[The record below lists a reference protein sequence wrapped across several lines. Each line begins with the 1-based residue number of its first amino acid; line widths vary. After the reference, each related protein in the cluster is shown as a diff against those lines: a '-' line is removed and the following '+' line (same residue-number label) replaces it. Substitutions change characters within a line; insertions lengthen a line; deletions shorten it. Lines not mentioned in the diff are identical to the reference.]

1 MDRGPWAIDF
11 RDRNI
16 NNDYINY
23 YNCTENDL
31 LIKYYPMNITCVIVD
46 DEKLARDL
54 LVEYLQQ
61 MPNIQIVGEATK
73 GKEAVEVID
82 KLKPDLVFLDV
93 QMPGMTGF
101 DVLDEI
107 THDPFVIFCTA
118 YDQYAIKAFEKNAVD
133 YLLKPLD
140 QERFKAAIE
149 RAINRMKLEQNNVG
163 ELLRSIK
170 TENKTSYDN
179 HIFVQ
184 KSEKLLNLPVEEI
197 VYLEASG
204 DYTILTTKNDQFVS
218 SSGIGKLEE
227 ILNPELFIR
236 VHRSTIININCLKEI
251 EKHFNGG
258 MVVKMQNGKSFPVSR
273 TYAKLIRRKV
283 V

>member
-1 MDRGPWAIDF
+1 
-11 RDRNI
+11 
-16 NNDYINY
+16 
-23 YNCTENDL
+23 
-31 LIKYYPMNITCVIVD
+31 MNITCVIVD

-54 LVEYLQQ
+54 LNEYVQQ
-61 MPNIQIVGEATK
+61 IPNIQIVGEASK
-73 GKEAVEVID
+73 GKDAVELID

-101 DVLDEI
+101 DVLEEI
-107 THDPFVIFCTA
+107 NHDPFVIFCTA
-118 YDQYAIKAFEKNAVD
+118 YDQYALKAFEKNAVD
-133 YLLKPLD
+133 YVLKPLD
-140 QERFKAAIE
+140 QERFRLAVE
-149 RAINRMKLEQNNVG
+149 RAIGRMKVDENSVG
-163 ELLRSIK
+163 ELLRNLK
-170 TENKTSYDN
+170 TENKTQYDS

-227 ILNPELFIR
+227 ILNPETFIR
-236 VHRSTIININCLKEI
+236 VHRSTIININNLKEI

-258 MVVKMQNGKSFPVSR
+258 MVVKMLNGKSFPVSR
-273 TYAKLIRRKV
+273 TYAKLIRKKV

>member
-1 MDRGPWAIDF
+1 MS
-11 RDRNI
+11 
-16 NNDYINY
+16 
-23 YNCTENDL
+23 T
-31 LIKYYPMNITCVIVD
+31 TCIIVD

-54 LVEYLQQ
+54 LREYLENY
-61 MPNIQIVGEATK
+61 PDIEVIGEADQGTD
-73 GKEAVEVID
+73 AVEKID

-101 DVLDEI
+101 DVLEDIE
-107 THDPFVIFCTA
+107 HEPYVIFVTA

-140 QERFKAAIE
+140 EERFRNAVSRALKRKTLEHSSIE
-149 RAINRMKLEQNNVG
+149 DILSSM
-163 ELLRSIK
+163 RSERK
-170 TENKTSYDN
+170 GTYDT

-184 KSEKLLNLPVEEI
+184 KSEKLFNLPVDEI

-204 DYTILTTKNDQFVS
+204 DYTIITTKADQFVS

-227 ILNPELFIR
+227 ILNPEVFIR
-236 VHRSTIININCLKEI
+236 VHRSTIVNVNYLKEI
-251 EKHFNGG
+251 ERHFNGG
-258 MVVKMQNGKSFPVSR
+258 MVVKMQSGKSFPVSR
-273 TYAKLIRRKV
+273 TYAKLIRKKV

>member
-1 MDRGPWAIDF
+1 M
-11 RDRNI
+11 NTT
-16 NNDYINY
+16 
-23 YNCTENDL
+23 C
-31 LIKYYPMNITCVIVD
+31 LIID

-54 LVEYLQQ
+54 LREYLEAF
-61 MPNIQIVGEATK
+61 PEIELVGECSK
-73 GKEAVEVID
+73 GSDAVEQIN
-82 KLKPDLVFLDV
+82 KLKPDLIFLDV

-107 THDPFVIFCTA
+107 EHEPYVIFSTA

-140 QERFKAAIE
+140 QERFRQAVD
-149 RAINRMKLEQNNVG
+149 RALKRKKMEAGNLEDLLGSLREVG
-163 ELLRSIK
+163 TR
-170 TENKTSYDN
+170 TSYDS

-184 KSEKLLNLPVEEI
+184 KSEKLFNLPVEEI
-197 VYLEASG
+197 IYLEASG
-204 DYTILTTKNDQFVS
+204 DYTVISTKTDQFVS

-227 ILNPELFIR
+227 IMNPDMFIR
-236 VHRSTIININCLKEI
+236 VHRSTIVNVNFLKEI
-251 EKHFNGG
+251 ERHFNGG

-273 TYAKLIRRKV
+273 TYAKLIRKKV

>member
-1 MDRGPWAIDF
+1 M
-11 RDRNI
+11 
-16 NNDYINY
+16 
-23 YNCTENDL
+23 
-31 LIKYYPMNITCVIVD
+31 KITCVIVD
-46 DEKLARDL
+46 DEQLAREL
-54 LVEYLQQ
+54 LREYLEP
-61 MPNIQIVGEATK
+61 MTEISIIGEAVK
-73 GKEAVEVID
+73 GKDAVELID
-82 KLKPDLVFLDV
+82 NLKPDLVFLDV

-101 DVLDEI
+101 DVLDDI
-107 THDPFVIFCTA
+107 THDPYVIFTTA

-140 QERFKAAIE
+140 EERFRLAIRRAME
-149 RAINRMKLEQNNVG
+149 RMQLEQNNVG

-170 TENKTSYDN
+170 TESKTSYDS

-184 KSEKLLNLPVEEI
+184 KSEKLINLPVEEI
-197 VYLEASG
+197 MFLEASG

-236 VHRSTIININCLKEI
+236 VHRSTIININYLKEI
-251 EKHFNGG
+251 ERHFNGG
-258 MVVKMQNGKSFPVSR
+258 MIVKMQTGKSFPVSR
-273 TYAKLIRRKV
+273 TYAKLIRKKV